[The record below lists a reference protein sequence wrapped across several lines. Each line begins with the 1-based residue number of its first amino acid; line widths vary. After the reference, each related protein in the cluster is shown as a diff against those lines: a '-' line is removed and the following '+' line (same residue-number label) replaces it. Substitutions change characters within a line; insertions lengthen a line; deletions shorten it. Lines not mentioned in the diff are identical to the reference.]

1 MISVDLDLVW
11 VNFSLAVLNISVL
24 PYNIKKCYEFF
35 RKVYSMRLH
44 SVEISNYRSLKDLTI
59 EFTDNCL
66 ILVGVNESGKSNIL
80 KALSLLG
87 DSIPLDNDVR
97 IPLVD
102 DDPNA
107 DSMVDFIFE
116 LEIPDI
122 DRIIS
127 NISSRFVN
135 SENEK
140 IVMLDLKTREEFLF
154 RQYMLDFFNKGL
166 YRVNIKNRTKD
177 PLYYRKPD
185 FTLKDWKAVNK
196 NIQEDVQISIND
208 KKYNLKAFDF
218 INSADIRT
226 VNPHYFGDLPS
237 DLIGKMIG
245 KEIMDVV
252 IKNLPVCIF
261 WRYNEKSILP
271 SEVNIADFTNNPDC
285 CLPLKNMF
293 NLFGKEKI
301 FDELRE
307 SQKNRQ
313 LLMSMLKNVAKKTTL
328 FFQETWKD
336 YDQIEF
342 DLQPD
347 GDKILILIKEQ
358 NYFSVAQRSD
368 GFKRFISFLLL
379 ISASVAKEK
388 IKNSLLLIDEPDI
401 GLHPKGAKLL
411 KEELLKISMT
421 NQVVYSTH
429 SGFMIDKEKLS
440 RNLICTK
447 ENEITRVNVASH
459 ANMIEE

>member
-1 MISVDLDLVW
+1 
-11 VNFSLAVLNISVL
+11 
-24 PYNIKKCYEFF
+24 
-35 RKVYSMRLH
+35 MRLQ

-87 DSIPLDNDVR
+87 DSIPLDGDIR

-102 DDPNA
+102 DDPNE
-107 DSMVDFIFE
+107 DSLVDFIFKM
-116 LEIPDI
+116 EISDI
-122 DRIIS
+122 DKIIS
-127 NISSRFVN
+127 NITARFIN

-140 IVMLDLKTREEFLF
+140 VVLLDLKTREEFLF
-154 RQYMLDFFNKGL
+154 RQYMLEFFTKGL
-166 YRVNIKNRTKD
+166 YRVNIKNRTKE
-177 PLYYRKPD
+177 PLYFRKPD
-185 FTLKDWKAVNK
+185 FTLKEWKVVNK
-196 NIQEDVQISIND
+196 NIQEDIQISIND
-208 KKYNLKAFDF
+208 KKYSLKAYDF
-218 INSADIRT
+218 ISVADIRNI
-226 VNPHYFGDLPS
+226 NPNYFSDLPP
-237 DLIGKMIG
+237 DMIGKIIG

-252 IKNLPVCIF
+252 MKNLPACIF
-261 WRYNEKSILP
+261 WHYNEKSILP
-271 SEVNIADFTNNPDC
+271 AEINIAEFANNPDC

-301 FDELRE
+301 FEELKE

-313 LLMSMLKNVAKKTTL
+313 LLMSLLKNVAKKTTL

-347 GDKILILIKEQ
+347 GEKILILIKEQ
-358 NYFSVAQRSD
+358 NYFSLAQRSD

-379 ISASVAKEK
+379 ISASVAKDK

-411 KEELLKISMT
+411 KEELFKISMT

-429 SGFMIDKEKLS
+429 SVFMIDKEKLS

-447 ENEITRVNVASH
+447 ENEITRVNVASS
-459 ANMIEE
+459 ANMIED